1 MRLWLRLTHL
11 FGLPENHHPDN
22 LMQAA
27 LGRVL
32 RATCQDVV
40 NASLPEPI
48 ARLFQELTQREH
60 FVQSLERSRSLTPT
74 GGPQGQRRIP
84 RAATGVGKGLAQF
97 PSLSPKPA
105 KGRVRRS
112 EISIPISG
120 EPQPPPTAQV

>member
-22 LMQAA
+22 LMQVA

-48 ARLFQELTQREH
+48 AKLFQELAQREH
-60 FVQSLERSRSLTPT
+60 LIQSLERSRSLTT
-74 GGPQGQRRIP
+74 GGLQDQRRLP
-84 RAATGVGKGLAQF
+84 RAATRVGKGLAQL
-97 PSLSPKPA
+97 PSLSRKPA

-112 EISIPISG
+112 EISITISG